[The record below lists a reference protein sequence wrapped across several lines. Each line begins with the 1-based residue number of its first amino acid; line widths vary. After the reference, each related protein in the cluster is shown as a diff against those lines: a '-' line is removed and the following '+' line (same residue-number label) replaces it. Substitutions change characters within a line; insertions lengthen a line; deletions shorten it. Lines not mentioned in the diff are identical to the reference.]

1 MSCLPRPYQILYLV
15 WWFSPDFCES
25 IFTESRDREW
35 DFSRKFLRVENESSG
50 RKIESRKWEFW
61 GKMRVEIENETL
73 DFSRMRVWLKLRV
86 HFCRLLV
93 MESLWLKHKNCN
105 VILKK
110 LPIKSTKIN
119 LDFSNFWELDNES
132 WEWEWEFSQQIWE
145 SRSRMRREFSLRVS
159 ISRSRWESRRSLPLA
174 LYWMGSQRQ

>member
-1 MSCLPRPYQILYLV
+1 MRLLKEIL
-15 WWFSPDFCES
+15 ES
-25 IFTESRDREW
+25 WEW
-35 DFSRKFLRVENESSG
+35 E
-50 RKIESRKWEFW
+50 WEFW
-61 GKMRVEIENETL
+61 QKNWESRMRMRVEIENETL

-132 WEWEWEFSQQIWE
+132 WEWEFSQQIWE

-159 ISRSRWESRRSLPLA
+159 ISRSRWESRRSLEITTISEDITVPNAFSSYFEAIINWFLLFLSQNSNLRPLK
-174 LYWMGSQRQ
+174 